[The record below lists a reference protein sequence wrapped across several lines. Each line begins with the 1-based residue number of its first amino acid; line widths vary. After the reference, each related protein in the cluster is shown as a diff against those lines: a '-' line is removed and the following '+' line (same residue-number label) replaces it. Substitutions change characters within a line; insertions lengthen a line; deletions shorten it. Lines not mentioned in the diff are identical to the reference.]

1 MMGIYAYFDKK
12 DNSVVYVGKDSN
24 IDKGKRRRDHIQP
37 SNYNKQPFN
46 RVLQNNLN
54 RYEYKEIFVFD
65 EISQTELNQLEM
77 QQIALFNPKFNFTK
91 GGEGMLGYK
100 HSLESRRKMSEA
112 CKGRKIGPLSE
123 EHRRKISES
132 NKGKKHSKEARR
144 KMSEY
149 WTGRKRGPM
158 SDETRKK
165 ISKANKGRTISE
177 EWRKK
182 ISEGHKGSIPWNK
195 GKTNVY
201 SEETRKKMSESHKG
215 KKASD
220 ETKKKM
226 SMARTKKYPRIN
238 KGGFQNGKRVYK
250 LYFEGKTLKSSICRE
265 KLEIELNKML
275 EELE

>member
-1 MMGIYAYFDKK
+1 MKGIYAYVDTM
-12 DNSVVYVGKDSN
+12 DNSVVYIGKDSY

-54 RYEYKEIFVFD
+54 RYEYKEVFVFD
-65 EISQTELNQLEM
+65 DITDTELNQLEM

-91 GGEGMLGYK
+91 GGEGCTGYK
-100 HSLESRRKMSEA
+100 HSLAS
-112 CKGRKIGPLSE
+112 
-123 EHRRKISES
+123 RRKISE
-132 NKGKKHSKEARR
+132 GQ
-144 KMSEY
+144 
-149 WTGRKRGPM
+149 
-158 SDETRKK
+158 
-165 ISKANKGRTISE
+165 
-177 EWRKK
+177 
-182 ISEGHKGSIPWNK
+182 KGSIPWNK

-201 SEETRKKMSESHKG
+201 SEETRLKMSEARKG
-215 KKASD
+215 KKHSE

-238 KGGFQNGKRVYK
+238 KGGFQNGKRVYN